1 MAVTREGTK
10 AAHTPVLYRGALGST
25 SARWAAR
32 ARWCAAASV
41 ASGRGE
47 AEFILVIIF
56 NKKQVLFFLKGNNH
70 CLLAYPDPDPS
81 FHYQT

>member
-47 AEFILVIIF
+47 AELILVIIF
-56 NKKQVLFFLKGNNH
+56 NKKQVLFFERKTS
-70 CLLAYPDPDPS
+70 S
-81 FHYQT
+81 F